1 VPLLVTP
8 PFPDYIAGHTTY
20 AGAAQKILEHVLG
33 VRPRIVFTLTSA
45 TAPGVV
51 ETYST
56 FRAIADGVVDARVWG
71 GIHWR
76 TSSVRGRLVGEEI
89 GRYATHNFLKPKHQR

>member
-1 VPLLVTP
+1 MV
-8 PFPDYIAGHTTY
+8 
-20 AGAAQKILEHVLG
+20 
-33 VRPRIVFTLTSA
+33 LTSP

-56 FRAIADGVVDARVWG
+56 FGAMAEGVVDARVWG

-76 TSSVRGRLVGEEI
+76 TSSE
-89 GRYATHNFLKPKHQR
+89 